1 VPIIASVSMFTV
13 GYAIDATYRRLELP
27 PEERF
32 RVPYRKWLAQTR
44 QVAFH
49 PESRAWFWISI
60 TEMMLRQRLTLNR
73 HIVMSTFGSIYTK
86 TRLSVPIAISPLN
99 FRSDQYSFLQD
110 NRKGT
115 DT

>member
-1 VPIIASVSMFTV
+1 MTPCHQSILIGTSSLAFAESPLFPPPLNRHCHVDRLRAKLYTIGVRPVPIIASVSMFTV

-49 PESRAWFWISI
+49 PESRAWF
-60 TEMMLRQRLTLNR
+60 
-73 HIVMSTFGSIYTK
+73 
-86 TRLSVPIAISPLN
+86 
-99 FRSDQYSFLQD
+99 
-110 NRKGT
+110 
-115 DT
+115 